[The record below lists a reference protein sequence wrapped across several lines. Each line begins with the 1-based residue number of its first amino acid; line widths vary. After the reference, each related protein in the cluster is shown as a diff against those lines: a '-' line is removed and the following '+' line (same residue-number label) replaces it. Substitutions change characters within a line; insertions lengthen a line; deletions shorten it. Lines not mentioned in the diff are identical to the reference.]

1 MTDDHDRIEENAL
14 TRRDSLLR
22 LGGFAALALGA
33 GAVEALDG
41 QDAKAAATGPAAVA
55 SGLVT
60 CVLTPEMT
68 EGPYYLDGD
77 MVRRDVREGRP
88 GMLLTLETTVVDVS
102 TCKPIKGAAVDIWH
116 CDAGGAYSGF
126 AQEGTEGRTF
136 MRGIQKTDRNGLAT
150 FKTVYPGWYSGRT
163 VHIHVR
169 VSMGGSVV
177 HTGQLFFPES
187 LTDAVY
193 RRAPYNRRPSRDTR
207 NATDS
212 IYRNGGS
219 RSMLKLTKSGTALR
233 RPHHDGSQPLVAAI
247 ELAAA
252 RRNPP
257 RRGRRRSSSAG
268 GATRARGDG

>member
-77 MVRRDVREGRP
+77 KVRRDVREGRP
-88 GMLLTLETTVVDVS
+88 GVLLSSRPPSS
-102 TCKPIKGAAVDIWH
+102 TSPRASRSRARPSTSGTATRAARTPASRRRAPTAARSCGASRRPIEPASRRSRPSTP
-116 CDAGGAYSGF
+116 AGIRA
-126 AQEGTEGRTF
+126 
-136 MRGIQKTDRNGLAT
+136 
-150 FKTVYPGWYSGRT
+150 WT

-219 RSMLKLTKSGTALR
+219 RSMLKLTKSGT
-233 RPHHDGSQPLVAAI
+233 GYV
-247 ELAAA
+247 
-252 RRNPP
+252 
-257 RRGRRRSSSAG
+257 GRITMGVSRS
-268 GATRARGDG
+268 